1 MTAADIV
8 AGLLIGG
15 VLGVIN
21 LLVLRAGV
29 RFAFKCSRRVM
40 ATLVILASYAIRYT
54 LIAVTVIYFL
64 LRKNNMPVIIIAL
77 GVLGV
82 FTIIWA
88 LVQRARCPTGT
99 RGP

>member
-1 MTAADIV
+1 MAVADIV
-8 AGLLIGG
+8 AGLLIGC

-29 RFAFKCSRRVM
+29 RLAVKCSQRAM
-40 ATLVILASYAIRYT
+40 ATLVILASYAIRYI
-54 LIAVTVIYFL
+54 LIAVVIYYL
-64 LRKNNMPVIIIAL
+64 VLRKGNMPAAIMAL
-77 GVLGV
+77 GVLGL

-88 LVQRARCPTGT
+88 LIQRGRGPAGT